1 MSLRRPGIPL
11 MPERCPTPST
21 LHAKWPRQI
30 AVSLWAALAGTH
42 AAWGT
47 SAEAHGPVELAI
59 GAQGVAN
66 TPLCAH
72 VNAGSPNEAQQGWSV
87 QLWAGVEPEASAT
100 PLWQQAI
107 EEGANASRTWPD
119 APAQCVGI
127 PTPLLKAGQP
137 YTLEISSIRL
147 YRSRFCWQEGD
158 ATRPA
163 QLLAVDSTTQR
174 CTSRPWLDEEEGHA
188 LDTGTATGSGTWWE
202 RLRDWWRS
210 QPLGW

>member
-1 MSLRRPGIPL
+1 
-11 MPERCPTPST
+11 MPERCRAPSMF
-21 LHAKWPRQI
+21 HAEWPRHI
-30 AVSLWAALAGTH
+30 VVSLWAAMAGMQ

-47 SAEAHGPVELAI
+47 SAEVQGPVELAI
-59 GAQGVAN
+59 GAQGVPN

-72 VNAGSPNEAQQGWSV
+72 VNAGSLNEAQQGWSV
-87 QLWAGVEPEASAT
+87 QLWAGST
-100 PLWQQAI
+100 PDDANALLWRQDT

-127 PTPLLKAGQP
+127 PTQLLKAGQP

-158 ATRPA
+158 ASRPA
-163 QLLAVDSTTQR
+163 QLLAVDDTTQR
-174 CTSRPWLDEEEGHA
+174 CAPRAWLEDGEGHT
-188 LDTGTATGSGTWWE
+188 LDTRGTWWQ

-210 QPLGW
+210 QPLGQ

>member
-1 MSLRRPGIPL
+1 
-11 MPERCPTPST
+11 MPERCRAPST
-21 LHAKWPRQI
+21 SHAEWSRQI
-30 AVSLWAALAGTH
+30 VVSLWAALAGMQ

-47 SAEAHGPVELAI
+47 SAEVHGAVELAI
-59 GAQGVAN
+59 GAQGVPN

-72 VNAGSPNEAQQGWSV
+72 VSAGSPNEAQQGWSV
-87 QLWAGVEPEASAT
+87 QLWASAAPDDASA
-100 PLWQQAI
+100 PLWQQDT

-147 YRSRFCWQEGD
+147 YRSRFCWREGD
-158 ATRPA
+158 AARPA
-163 QLLAVDSTTQR
+163 QLLAVDDTTQR
-174 CTSRPWLDEEEGHA
+174 CTSRAWLDDGEGHA
-188 LDTGTATGSGTWWE
+188 LDTGATWWE

-210 QPLGW
+210 QPLGR